1 MTTTTLPVAA
11 KVNGVPLHAAGEM
24 LDDDTL
30 RQRACTELLR
40 QAAQRAG
47 IETVSVPDAIERLLD
62 QALPL
67 EEPSEEACRRAFDAK
82 PERYAR
88 QERLQLRH
96 ILFAVTPG
104 VDVAAL
110 RQRAEALLLELRCAE
125 PGSAAFGEAARQW
138 SNCPSG
144 ASGGEL
150 GWLTQQD
157 CADEFARAVFAQ
169 ETIGV
174 LPLLVH
180 SRFGLHIVEVLAR
193 DVGAA
198 PAFEDVRAAV
208 AQTLRQQAWANAVRH
223 YLHTLAEEAVLEGV
237 RLDAEAATLAQ

>member
-1 MTTTTLPVAA
+1 MTTTLIAPA
-11 KVNGVPLHAAGEM
+11 KVNGVPLQQPGEM

-47 IETVSVPDAIERLLD
+47 IETVSVPDAIERLLEQELSID
-62 QALPL
+62 
-67 EEPSEEACRRAFDAK
+67 EPTEEACRRAFDAK

-88 QERLQLRH
+88 QERLHLRH
-96 ILFAVTPG
+96 ILFGVTPG
-104 VDVAAL
+104 VDLVAL
-110 RQRAEALLLELRCAE
+110 RQRAEAHLLELRCAE
-125 PGSAAFGEAARQW
+125 PGSTAFDTAAHRW
-138 SNCPSG
+138 SNCPTG
-144 ASGGEL
+144 ANGGDL

-157 CADEFARAVFAQ
+157 CADEFARTVFGQ
-169 ETIGV
+169 DTIGV
-174 LPLLVH
+174 LPRLVH

-193 DVGAA
+193 DAGVA

-223 YLHTLAEEAVLEGV
+223 YLHKLADEAVLEGV
-237 RLDAEAATLAQ
+237 HLDAEAATLAQ

>member
-1 MTTTTLPVAA
+1 MTTTLIAPA
-11 KVNGVPLHAAGEM
+11 KVNGVPLHQPDEV

-47 IETVSVPDAIERLLD
+47 LETVSVPDAIERLLD
-62 QALPL
+62 RAVVLD
-67 EEPSEEACRRAFDAK
+67 EPTDEACRRAFDAR

-110 RQRAEALLLELRCAE
+110 RRRAEALLLELRCAV
-125 PGSAAFGEAARQW
+125 PGSPAFGDAARQW
-138 SNCPSG
+138 SNCPTG
-144 ASGGEL
+144 AQGGEL
-150 GWLTQQD
+150 GWLSQQD
-157 CADEFARAVFAQ
+157 CAEEFARAVFGQ
-169 ETIGV
+169 DTIGV

-180 SRFGLHIVEVLAR
+180 SRFGLHVVEVQAR
-193 DVGAA
+193 DAGAA

-223 YLHTLAEEAVLEGV
+223 YLQTLAEEAVLEGV

>member
-1 MTTTTLPVAA
+1 MTTTLLAPA
-11 KVNGVPLHAAGEM
+11 KVNGVPLHQPGEA

-30 RQRACTELLR
+30 RQRACTELLH

-47 IETVSVPDAIERLLD
+47 LDTVSVPDAIERLLD
-62 QALPL
+62 QALVL
-67 EEPSEEACRRAFDAK
+67 DEPTDEACRRAFDAK

-88 QERLQLRH
+88 QERLHLRH

-104 VDVAAL
+104 LDIAAL
-110 RQRAEALLLELRCAE
+110 RRRAEALLIQLRCAE
-125 PGSAAFGEAARQW
+125 PGSAAFGDAARQW
-138 SNCPSG
+138 SNCPTG
-144 ASGGEL
+144 ASGGDL

-157 CADEFARAVFAQ
+157 CADEFARAVFGQ

-193 DVGAA
+193 DTGAA

-223 YLHTLAEEAVLEGV
+223 YLHTLADEAVLEGV